1 MVQLFHMQQVG
12 KSVNYS
18 TYFLKIN
25 YNKYVNAICGKDLA
39 FSILNS

>member
-12 KSVNYS
+12 KSVSYS

-25 YNKYVNAICGKDLA
+25 YNKYVNAIWK
-39 FSILNS
+39 ILGLFNFES